1 VGEEGIEGG
10 RREDGGM
17 EGWREVPREQSD
29 WGGSGM
35 GKVGCTS
42 VGGVLCPGLG
52 EDLDE
57 GLVSGGHPLNWVQV
71 GFLA

>member
-1 VGEEGIEGG
+1 
-10 RREDGGM
+10 M
-17 EGWREVPREQSD
+17 EGWRDGGRSREQSD